1 MGIWTTTWAADVFV
15 EAMKFWFYSL
25 ILGVIVGVLQLYQ
38 LYMEPVVISEK
49 KTEIGEKSKENEK
62 MIQMMEIT
70 ERKEKRTKII
80 KKIVVD
86 GCDLFIPGSTTG
98 WMVVSTANVGMLSVV
113 STVLAATDIWTRVQ
127 NAG

>member
-25 ILGVIVGVLQLYQ
+25 SLGVIVGVLQLYQ

>member
-62 MIQMMEIT
+62 MIQMIEIT

>member
-1 MGIWTTTWAADVFV
+1 MGIWTTTWAAGLFV

-25 ILGVIVGVLQLYQ
+25 SLGIIVGVVQLYQ
-38 LYMEPVVISEK
+38 LYMEPVVVSEK
-49 KTEIGEKSKENEK
+49 QTEVREKTAQNGKV
-62 MIQMMEIT
+62 IQMMEIT
-70 ERKEKRTKII
+70 EREEKRSKII

-98 WMVVSTANVGMLSVV
+98 WMAVSTANVGMLSVV

>member
-1 MGIWTTTWAADVFV
+1 MGIWTTTWAAGLFV

>member
-1 MGIWTTTWAADVFV
+1 MGIWTTTWAAGVFV

-25 ILGVIVGVLQLYQ
+25 SLGIVVGVLQLYQ
-38 LYMEPVVISEK
+38 LYTEPVVVSEK
-49 KTEIGEKSKENEK
+49 QTEVGEKTAQNEK
-62 MIQMMEIT
+62 VIQTMEIT
-70 ERKEKRTKII
+70 EREGKRSKII

>member
-1 MGIWTTTWAADVFV
+1 LSLGIV
-15 EAMKFWFYSL
+15 
-25 ILGVIVGVLQLYQ
+25 VGVLQLYQ

-86 GCDLFIPGSTTG
+86 GCDFFIPGSTTG